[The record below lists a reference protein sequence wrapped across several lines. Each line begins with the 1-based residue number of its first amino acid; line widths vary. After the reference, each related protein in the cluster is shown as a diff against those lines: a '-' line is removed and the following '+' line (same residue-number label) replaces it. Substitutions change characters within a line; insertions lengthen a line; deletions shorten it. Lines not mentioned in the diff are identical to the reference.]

1 MVDFNQGETITTA
14 PKDLVKI
21 MFLERWNNCTEAIES
36 HDRRLNKGFDS
47 DTYEIKA
54 RLQALYNILYGALK
68 KDLSPEALKE
78 LTRLKESFKYQDIML
93 LYYTIS
99 EWLNSKDLTNVFT
112 GKRYDSTRVEKE
124 NEVNSLWT
132 KDIFMI
138 TIYILAIS

>member
-54 RLQALYNILYGALK
+54 RYRPYI
-68 KDLSPEALKE
+68 
-78 LTRLKESFKYQDIML
+78 
-93 LYYTIS
+93 
-99 EWLNSKDLTNVFT
+99 
-112 GKRYDSTRVEKE
+112 
-124 NEVNSLWT
+124 
-132 KDIFMI
+132 
-138 TIYILAIS
+138 IYCTVL